1 MADSVAIMIS
11 TASVEAVST
20 ALDLIASAASIEMA
34 AYVYFRGAAVT
45 WFSARGDAVDAAGFP
60 TREER
65 DAVLARL
72 RTLKDLGDVRIYA
85 CSRAMTEHGIAAAD
99 VPPEVDSPAGMTT
112 FLSFARKATFTL
124 NF

>member
-1 MADSVAIMIS
+1 MAESVAIMIF
-11 TASVEAVST
+11 TASVEAAST
-20 ALDLIASAASIEMA
+20 DLDLIASAASIEMA

-45 WFSARGDAVDAAGFP
+45 WFSARGDAGDAAGFP

-85 CSRAMTEHGIAAAD
+85 CSRA
-99 VPPEVDSPAGMTT
+99 
-112 FLSFARKATFTL
+112 KATLTL
-124 NF
+124 NSKATLPHLQRRRHRRRTRCLLDRP